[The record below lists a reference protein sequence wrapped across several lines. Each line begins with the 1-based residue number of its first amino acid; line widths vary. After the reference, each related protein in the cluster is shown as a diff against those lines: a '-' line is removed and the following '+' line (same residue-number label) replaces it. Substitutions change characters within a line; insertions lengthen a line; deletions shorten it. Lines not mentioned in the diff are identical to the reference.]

1 MVFAANQRKVKA
13 SFTASATHAS
23 TRRRR
28 RAKPPRSSPNA
39 LLSEEFCSK
48 ARPRRA
54 RQLLRERP
62 ASDSLLVRSL
72 TFSSFWTRRCRKAR
86 YRAGSAVAAQRSER
100 SRRRGRS
107 WASSQQMPLRRDGSR
122 TSDRSFNRCGLCS
135 VEACAKASKRQ
146 ELLYCT
152 RGVMFSSS
160 EASFFER
167 SEFLIA
173 TSKKKKTDR
182 LCGCLSVWM
191 FG

>member
-1 MVFAANQRKVKA
+1 MPPQEG
-13 SFTASATHAS
+13 
-23 TRRRR
+23 RR
-28 RAKPPRSSPNA
+28 RAKTPRSSPNA